1 MKAMI
6 LAAGRGT
13 RLQQLTASTPKPL
26 IKVAGKALLQYHL
39 EALERAGFS
48 EVVINVCW
56 LAQQIESYI
65 KDQYR
70 GGLQITLFHEQQA
83 LETGGGVLAA
93 LPALSDGIEP
103 FLVINA
109 DVMTDFDYANV
120 PAKIDSLAHL
130 YMVENP
136 LQHPM
141 GDFALIDGQL
151 KVINSEWQSFSQTFS
166 GISILSPQLFASS
179 SAGKFSLGDLF
190 RKYIDQGG
198 ISGERYQGKWFD
210 VGTVQRLQLAEQWQL
225 DLQQS

>member
-13 RLQQLTASTPKPL
+13 RLQQLTAKTPKPL
-26 IKVAGKALLQYHL
+26 IKVAGKALLEYHL
-39 EALERAGFS
+39 DGLERAGFS
-48 EVVINVCW
+48 QVVINVCW
-56 LAQQIESYI
+56 LAQQIESYFEE
-65 KDQYR
+65 QYR
-70 GGLQITLFHEQQA
+70 GTLQITLLHEQQA

-109 DVMTDFDYANV
+109 DVLTDFDYANV

-136 LQHPM
+136 LQHPL

-151 KVINSEWQSFSQTFS
+151 KVNSSQWQAFSQTFS

-179 SAGKFSLGDLF
+179 SAGKFSLADLF
-190 RKYIDQGG
+190 RKYIAQGAL
-198 ISGERYQGKWFD
+198 SGESYRGNWFD
-210 VGTVQRLQLAEQWQL
+210 VGTLERLKLAEQWQL
-225 DLQQS
+225 GLQHK

>member
-39 EALERAGFS
+39 EALEKAGFS
-48 EVVINVCW
+48 QVVINVCW

-65 KDQYR
+65 RDQYR
-70 GGLQITLFHEQQA
+70 GALQITLFHEQQA

-151 KVINSEWQSFSQTFS
+151 KVINSEWQAFSQTFS
-166 GISILSPQLFASS
+166 GISVLSPQLFASS
-179 SAGKFSLGDLF
+179 NAGKFSLGDLF
-190 RKYIDQGG
+190 RKHIDHGG
-198 ISGERYQGKWFD
+198 LSGESYQGKWFD
-210 VGTVQRLQLAEQWQL
+210 VGTVERLQLAEQWQL
-225 DLQQS
+225 GLQQS

>member
-13 RLQQLTASTPKPL
+13 RFQQLTASTPKPL
-26 IKVAGKALLQYHL
+26 IKIAGKPLLQYHL

-48 EVVINVCW
+48 DVVINVCW
-56 LAQQIESYI
+56 LAEKIESYI
-65 KDQYR
+65 LEQYP
-70 GGLQITLFHEQQA
+70 GNLQITLLREQQA

-93 LPALSDGIEP
+93 LSVLTDNNEP

-109 DVMTDFDYANV
+109 DVMTDFDYANI

-130 YMVENP
+130 YMVDNP
-136 LQHPM
+136 VQHPD
-141 GDFALIDGQL
+141 GDFALIDGRL
-151 KVINSEWQSFSQTFS
+151 KLSCSDWHKFSRTFS

-190 RKYIDQGG
+190 RKHIDQGV
-198 ISGERYQGKWFD
+198 ITGESYQGSWFD
-210 VGTVQRLQLAEQWQL
+210 VGTLERLQLAEQWQL
-225 DLQQS
+225 ALQQK